1 MTVTGLTFGVDVI
14 VHAEVVRVL
23 GKYDGRPVFRQTAS
37 SRDSGRFTRHEW
49 PAATTWPGSP
59 LPVAWAAAPSG
70 YDSTPEVGEGDV
82 LIRLRRVIFRV
93 PEVGV
98 VIGPSIRRQEG
109 RILKPDSTNDE
120 AALVGPGR
128 MLNLVEVALPP
139 ASGRA
144 RIVLAHPRDLSQL
157 PLRAAS

>member
-1 MTVTGLTFGVDVI
+1 MTVTGYSFGVDV
-14 VHAEVVRVL
+14 VVNAEVVRVL
-23 GKYDGRPVFRQTAS
+23 GKHDGKLVFRQTAS

-49 PAATTWPGSP
+49 PNATGWPGSP
-59 LPVAWAAAPSG
+59 LPVTWAAAPAG
-70 YDSTPEVGEGDV
+70 FDPTPEVGEGDV
-82 LIRLRRVIFRV
+82 LVRLRRIIYRV

-109 RILKPDSTNDE
+109 RILKAADTSDE
-120 AALVGPGR
+120 ASLVGPGR

-144 RIVLAHPRDLSQL
+144 RIVLAHPRDLAQL